1 MKAMMV
7 FAAGLMAVVIAT
19 PSSAEEYKTFEQ
31 QISYSV
37 GYKVGKSLKAGQG
50 ELNLDIDIVKQAI
63 TDVMTDAPLKLTE
76 EQMKAAFTELQARR
90 QAGATKPAK

>member
-31 QISYSV
+31 LSYSV